1 MVVDTYRSSNNSDER
16 NTALRVLGRARDP
29 ELIKKTLSLALN
41 GEVREQDIYMPLSGL
56 RSHPEG
62 IEALFNW
69 MTENWDEIVRRLPP
83 ELSILDSVVSIC
95 TSGFSSRDGLH
106 RIQEFFAGKS
116 TKGFDQVLAQSCD
129 AVKAKVAWLDRDR
142 KDVQDWVN
150 SYSAKTIKS
159 DL

>member
-1 MVVDTYRSSNNSDER
+1 VVVDTYRSSNNSDER

-29 ELIKKTLSLALN
+29 ELIKETLSLALN
-41 GEVREQDIYMPLSGL
+41 GEVREQDIYMPLGGL

-62 IEALFNW
+62 IEALYNW
-69 MTENWDEIVRRLPP
+69 MTENWDELVRRLPP
-83 ELSILDSVVSIC
+83 ELSMLDSVVSIC
-95 TSGFSSRDGLH
+95 TSGFSSQDGLQ
-106 RIQEFFAGKS
+106 RIQEFFARKS

-150 SYSAKTIKS
+150 SYSAKTTRS